1 VWNATDAYLD
11 HGVNGCDDRPLVVER
26 GRPLSEHMHHNLRCA
41 RARACQGYAP
51 NTGNPTVS
59 CYRGLFRSCRESLS
73 RSSPLVDRGGPLRDG
88 RRRELDAAACMS
100 CPYTSLKHCKSAAK
114 CPTTNQFAHAPRFA
128 LNACLGGAGSR
139 SRCTE
144 HEPEVGVQF
153 SSSYALVSWT
163 ISLILPAGSHQHGHQ
178 GRVFFELD

>member
-1 VWNATDAYLD
+1 
-11 HGVNGCDDRPLVVER
+11 
-26 GRPLSEHMHHNLRCA
+26 MHHNLRCA

-114 CPTTNQFAHAPRFA
+114 GPTTNQFAHAPRFA
-128 LNACLGGAGSR
+128 LSACLKGAG